1 MHQYSRINRKNRTE
15 PINRNSEDGREGRG
29 GRTSR
34 QKPESGQDQGQEQNR
49 AGPRAVVIRR
59 ALAATAVVAVT
70 VTTGCTVRTEGA
82 GATPTGPRAGAQA
95 GPGGTKAPAPGHK
108 RVSAPSTAPRPAS
121 PTHTSPAVSPS
132 SVKPSATPSRRA
144 APRTLLA
151 SGSEGTQVRELQ
163 ARLRQTG
170 HFDRSSTGYYGTVTA
185 AAVSSFQGARG
196 LARTGGTDT
205 VTWQRLL
212 ALTDEPT
219 RSELHPPTTETVA
232 KPDPRCM
239 EGRVLCISKNSRTL
253 AWMIDGRVVSAMDV
267 RLGSQYTPTRE
278 GTFKV
283 YWKSRHH
290 VSTLYDTPMP
300 YALFFSGGQAV
311 HYSADFAARGYNG
324 ASHGCIN
331 VRDQGKIASLFA
343 QVRNGD
349 KVVVYG

>member
-1 MHQYSRINRKNRTE
+1 MNQNSLNSRRQRPEQQDQRHERTE
-15 PINRNSEDGREGRG
+15 
-29 GRTSR
+29 
-34 QKPESGQDQGQEQNR
+34 QR
-49 AGPRAVVIRR
+49 AALIRR

-70 VTTGCTVRTEGA
+70 VTTGCTIRTEGA
-82 GATPTGPRAGAQA
+82 GATPSGAHAGGQA
-95 GPGGTKAPAPGHK
+95 GDAKAEGSKSSAPAHK
-108 RVSAPSTAPRPAS
+108 RVSAPSATPRSAEPPSSSPAPAPPPSKKAVPKPRASKPRP
-121 PTHTSPAVSPS
+121 
-132 SVKPSATPSRRA
+132 
-144 APRTLLA
+144 LMA
-151 SGSEGTQVRELQ
+151 SGSKSSQVRELQ

-170 HFDRSSTGYYGTVTA
+170 HFDRSPTGYYGTVTA
-185 AAVSSFQGARG
+185 AAVSSFQGSRG
-196 LARTGGTDT
+196 LARTGSTDA

-219 RSELHPPTTETVA
+219 RSELYPPTTETVA
-232 KPDPRCM
+232 KPDPRCL

-253 AWMIDGRVVSAMDV
+253 AWMVDGRVVSAMDV
-267 RLGSQYTPTRE
+267 RVGSQYTPTRE

-290 VSTLYDTPMP
+290 VSSLYDTPMP
-300 YALFFSGGQAV
+300 YAMFFSGGQAV